1 MVEEAQDIPLVQA
14 EEEVE
19 EPPPSSGVSEGKESE
34 EKLGGI
40 QAVQEEES
48 DVAIGTERKAEQETV
63 EDQDILLFLRALN
76 YMWVIS
82 PLTLT
87 VEGLPKCSMRVELS
101 RW

>member
-1 MVEEAQDIPLVQA
+1 M
-14 EEEVE
+14 E
-19 EPPPSSGVSEGKESE
+19 EPPPTSGVSEGKESE

-48 DVAIGTERKAEQETV
+48 DVAIGKESKAEQETV

-82 PLTLT
+82 PLCL
-87 VEGLPKCSMRVELS
+87 GLNEV
-101 RW
+101 